1 MKGAV
6 AGFGA
11 VLVFSLAWA
20 VFVLLRS
27 WFDGDLE
34 RTFPEGCDPCGFTG
48 YAFRMVIVTA
58 MFLGIFGVPAALVGW
73 LVEVVVRRSRRDSTL
88 GES

>member
-20 VFVLLRS
+20 AFVLLRS

-34 RTFPEGCDPCGFTG
+34 RTFPDCDPCGFTG
-48 YAFRMVIVTA
+48 YAFRMVIVTG